1 MLEDI
6 NCLLG
11 SGEVPNLF
19 TLDEE
24 ADIVVRVR
32 DAVRATGNPDTQVSG
47 DDVDT
52 ASRTSLLLSV

>member
-19 TLDEE
+19 TPDEE
-24 ADIVVRVR
+24 AGIVVRMR
-32 DAVRATGNPDTQVSG
+32 DTVRATGTPDTQVSAR
-47 DDVDT
+47 DMQYK
-52 ASRTSLLLSV
+52 